1 MTTGTAGT
9 TARQYH
15 QQMLHYLRKGLDEV
29 SGTSI
34 TVGTIPSGAL
44 IIAPISGIQIG
55 VVFSGTNPV
64 ADIGIT
70 GTLEKYASDL
80 DLDAA
85 VAFLPLDVTT
95 AIQTVAADTPIIVTL
110 DLSTPVAADGTAECV
125 IFYCPDNDQ

>member
-15 QQMLHYLRKGLDEV
+15 QQMLHYLRKHLDEV
-29 SGTSI
+29 SGTTI
-34 TVGTIPSGAL
+34 TAGTIPGGSL
-44 IIAPISGIQIG
+44 MIAPISGIQIET
-55 VVFSGTNPV
+55 VFSGTNPV

-70 GTLEKYASDL
+70 GTLEKYAADL

-85 VAFLPLDVTT
+85 VAFLPFDVTT
-95 AIQTVAADTPIIVTL
+95 AIPIVTVDTPIIITL
-110 DLSTPVAADGTAECV
+110 DLSTPVAADGSAECV